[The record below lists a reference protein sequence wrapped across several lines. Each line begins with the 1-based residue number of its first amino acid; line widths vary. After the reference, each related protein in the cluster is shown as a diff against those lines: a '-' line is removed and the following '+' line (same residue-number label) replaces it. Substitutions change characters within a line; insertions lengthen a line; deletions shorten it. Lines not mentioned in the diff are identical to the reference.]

1 MDSAT
6 EIKNLLVRN
15 HIFSK
20 VPEEMLIEIGHVAFK
35 KIMPSQTIIFRQ
47 GDKGDSFYII
57 NSGKVR
63 VYRRSPEGI
72 ETELT
77 VIGVGGYFGELALL
91 TDKPRAGYAETMEDT
106 ELVVIPK
113 NQFEKILKIYPHIA
127 SDFINQLSSWIVQGN
142 VKLEKERKRQIWE
155 QRISV
160 FDYLIIIGLS
170 LFLGI
175 GLNVTNPHGVR
186 LIPQLSSLE
195 TDSTATLPY
204 AKEKYRKGDA
214 IFIDAMPVNF
224 YNKEHIKGALNLTL
238 SLFDIMYMLHF
249 SGIEKEKEL
258 LVYGRTISRHYDQD
272 VAQKLILNGHNNIKI
287 LIGGLPAWKKNGN
300 PIEP

>member
-1 MDSAT
+1 MDSST

-15 HIFSK
+15 HIFSD
-20 VPEEMLIEIGHVAFK
+20 VPEEILIETSHVAYK
-35 KIMPSQTIIFRQ
+35 KTLSTQTIIFRQ
-47 GDKGDSFYII
+47 GDEGNNFYII

-77 VIGVGGYFGELALL
+77 VIGAGGYFGELALL
-91 TDKPRAGYAETMEDT
+91 TGNPCAGYVETTEDT

-113 NQFEKILKIYPHIA
+113 NQFEKIIKMYPHVA
-127 SDFINQLSSWIVQGN
+127 SDFIKQLSIWIAQCN
-142 VKLEKERKRQIWE
+142 VKLEKDRKRQIWA

-160 FDYLIIIGLS
+160 FDYLIVIGLS

-186 LIPQLSSLE
+186 LIPQLSYPE
-195 TDSTATLPY
+195 TVSTATLPY
-204 AKEKYRKGDA
+204 AIEKHRKGDA
-214 IFIDAMPVNF
+214 LFIDAMPVNF
-224 YNKEHIKGALNLTL
+224 YNKEHIKGALNLPL
-238 SLFDIMYMLHF
+238 ALFDIMYILHF

-258 LVYGRTISRHYDQD
+258 LVYGRTISRRYDKD
-272 VAQKLILNGHNNIKI
+272 VVQKLILNGHSNIKI
-287 LIGGLPAWKKNGN
+287 LSDGLPTWKKNGY
-300 PIEP
+300 PIGP